1 MRIERWLGLWVMV
14 AAVAATTLPGNA
26 QAQGWLEDRQRTEG
40 PGFRIGDFELH
51 PGLGVEI
58 GYDSNLYYADD
69 DATRPAVDS
78 GILRAT
84 AHLMFATR
92 GQQRRQEGESSGGGE
107 GTTAGQPSVTFRG
120 GVAGSFYTFF
130 NDIDRS
136 NMELDASLALNI
148 LPGRPF
154 SVSLTEQFGRSIRPF
169 AENFAPVS
177 YARIQNDAGVA
188 FNFNT
193 TGQVLQ
199 ISAGYNFRLDFF
211 EDELFQ
217 YGNRF
222 QHVISLKETFRF
234 LPQTALIHDTSFIV
248 LDYFGPAG
256 GSSLVND
263 GFLLRS
269 RIGLNG
275 AFTRE
280 FSVLATVGY
289 AAGFYSGTA
298 TYEQEYE
305 SVAAQVEARW
315 QISEQSRL
323 TFGYDRDF
331 QPSFVGNFYRR
342 DRGYAAF
349 QTVVDGSFLL
359 GLDASFGYYEFG
371 AIVEPDGMTPVGS
384 SVQRGD
390 YRLIGSV
397 FGEYRFTNW
406 LGLNATLRYTGSFTD
421 YEYEVDDPSPG
432 TPPSFLDP
440 AGFNKFEA
448 WLGVRVFY

>member
-1 MRIERWLGLWVMV
+1 MV
-14 AAVAATTLPGNA
+14 AAAAVTGLASSA

-40 PGFRIGDFELH
+40 PGFRVGDFELH

-58 GYDSNLYYADD
+58 GYDSNLYYSDD
-69 DATRPAVDS
+69 DATSPAVDS

-84 AHLMFATR
+84 AHLMLATR
-92 GQQRRQEGESSGGGE
+92 GQERRREGESSGGDE
-107 GTTAGQPSVTFRG
+107 GASGDQPSVTFRG

-154 SVSLTEQFGRSIRPF
+154 SISLTEQFGRSIRPF

-177 YARIQNDAGVA
+177 YARIQNDAGVRL
-188 FNFNT
+188 NFNT
-193 TGQVLQ
+193 TGQILQ
-199 ISAGYNFRLDFF
+199 VSAGYNFRLDYF

-234 LPQTALIHDTSFIV
+234 LPQTALVHDTSLIV
-248 LDYFGPAG
+248 LDYFGPSG
-256 GSSLVND
+256 GPTLVND

-269 RIGLNG
+269 RIGVNG

-289 AAGFYSGTA
+289 AAGFYSGSDS
-298 TYEQEYE
+298 YEQEYE

-315 QISEQSRL
+315 QISERTRL

-342 DRGYAAF
+342 DRGNAAF
-349 QTVVDGSFLL
+349 
-359 GLDASFGYYEFG
+359 
-371 AIVEPDGMTPVGS
+371 
-384 SVQRGD
+384 
-390 YRLIGSV
+390 
-397 FGEYRFTNW
+397 
-406 LGLNATLRYTGSFTD
+406 
-421 YEYEVDDPSPG
+421 
-432 TPPSFLDP
+432 
-440 AGFNKFEA
+440 
-448 WLGVRVFY
+448 